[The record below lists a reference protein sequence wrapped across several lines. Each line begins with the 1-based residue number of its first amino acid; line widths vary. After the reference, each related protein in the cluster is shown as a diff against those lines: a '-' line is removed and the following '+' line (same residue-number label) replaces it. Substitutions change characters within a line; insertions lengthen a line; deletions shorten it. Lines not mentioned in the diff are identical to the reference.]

1 MCSCDCA
8 NCATAG
14 ERVRAN
20 PDGRTL
26 RLWFTVAVILTILA
40 AVVLILAPVRGA
52 IAWAA
57 FLAFLLLPLQ
67 RSLTGRFRGRATIAA
82 GVLTGLAPFVLL
94 VPLAML
100 GFAFAQQVGTLVR
113 PLQAGGSL
121 FDINALQDPAQHPQ
135 LARLAAW
142 AQERFQFGPDAIHT
156 YLVDAVKRYASTM
169 AAAGGQ
175 IVLSAAGGFLRF
187 FLMLFILF
195 FLLRDGETAFMRL
208 MRLLPLAP
216 ERRDTLLDRLAK
228 VTRAVVF
235 GAGLTAIGQGALVGI
250 AFAIVGLPAPV
261 VFGVLAAM
269 LALLPVG
276 GAAIVWLPGALWLI
290 SQNQLGW
297 GIFLLA
303 WGGFVSVADNFVRP
317 ALISRQTPVPTLLVF
332 LGVIGGVAAFGFIGF
347 IFGPVILVLAT
358 ELLRFAEGSLE
369 RKD

>member
-1 MCSCDCA
+1 M
-8 NCATAG
+8 TAG
-14 ERVRAN
+14 

-26 RLWFTVAVILTILA
+26 RLWFTVAVVLVILGATLM
-40 AVVLILAPVRGA
+40 ILAPVRGA

-67 RSLTGRFRGRATIAA
+67 RRLTRRFGGRPSAAA

-94 VPLAML
+94 VPMALL
-100 GFAFAQQVGTLVR
+100 GMAFAQQIGTLVG
-113 PLQAGGSL
+113 PLQAGGNL
-121 FDINALQDPAQHPQ
+121 MDLRFLQDHVNHPHLARITDWAQH
-135 LARLAAW
+135 
-142 AQERFQFGPDAIHT
+142 RFHVGPEAMHT
-156 YLVDAVKRYASTM
+156 YIVEAVKRYASTL

-195 FLLRDGETAFMRL
+195 FLLRDGESAFMRL
-208 MRLLPLAP
+208 MRLFPLAAA
-216 ERRDTLLDRLAK
+216 RRDTLLDRLAK

-250 AFAIVGLPAPV
+250 AFAIAGLPSPV
-261 VFGVLAAM
+261 VFGVLAAI

-276 GAAIVWLPGALWLI
+276 GAALVWVPAALWLL
-290 SQNQLGW
+290 SQGQVGW
-297 GIFLLA
+297 GVFLLA
-303 WGGFVSVADNFVRP
+303 WGITLSTADNVVRP
-317 ALISRQTPVPTLLVF
+317 LLISRQTPVPTLLVF

-347 IFGPVILVLAT
+347 VFGPVTLVLAT

-369 RKD
+369 RSG